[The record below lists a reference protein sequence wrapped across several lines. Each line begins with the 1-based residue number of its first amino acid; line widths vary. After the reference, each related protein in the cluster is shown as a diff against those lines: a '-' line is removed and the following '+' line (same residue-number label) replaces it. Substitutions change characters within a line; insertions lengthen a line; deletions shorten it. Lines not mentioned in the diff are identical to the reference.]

1 MFFQLCC
8 KLFFILQLV
17 CWWKP
22 QGPEVSAGCIW
33 VACWTVISCRVDAKG
48 CPHFKGF
55 LWPWPA
61 RGGSDLAVEWKGT
74 LIVSF
79 IFITSLRLL
88 IPLVCVCIIYFCI
101 QLSPNPWQNRLMSPC
116 VCLIVLL
123 TDIWVWAWKK
133 FHYWTSVVGGEI
145 CLACVVSCLSFSSK
159 SSSSFKNHIVFCV
172 VILSGF

>member
-8 KLFFILQLV
+8 KPFLFVLQLV
-17 CWWKP
+17 CSWKP

-74 LIVSF
+74 LIVNF
-79 IFITSLRLL
+79 IFITSLRLF
-88 IPLVCVCIIYFCI
+88 IPLVCVCIIYFVYSWAQILDRINWCPPVCAWLFSWQTSEFELERNSI
-101 QLSPNPWQNRLMSPC
+101 IELQLLVER
-116 VCLIVLL
+116 
-123 TDIWVWAWKK
+123 
-133 FHYWTSVVGGEI
+133 SV
-145 CLACVVSCLSFSSK
+145 
-159 SSSSFKNHIVFCV
+159 
-172 VILSGF
+172 